1 MYVVELTILNFP
13 QFIVKNKYVIKLDR
27 KNENHN
33 KANDNDYKL
42 F

>member
-13 QFIVKNKYVIKLDR
+13 QFIVNKYVIKLDR